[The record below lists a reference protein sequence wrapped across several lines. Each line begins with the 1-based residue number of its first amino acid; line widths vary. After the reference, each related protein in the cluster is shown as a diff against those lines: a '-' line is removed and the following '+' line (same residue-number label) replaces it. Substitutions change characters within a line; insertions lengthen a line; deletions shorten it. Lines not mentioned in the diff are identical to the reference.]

1 MAFVWAPRC
10 TIVCR
15 PSPSVS
21 VQAFFRRG
29 KALAELGKFAEAV
42 DDLRQAR
49 SLATRTGEGKIIQRE
64 LEATKYLK
72 SQLGRHQVT
81 QVGGNPHRNTRLVG
95 TAQPC
100 NLFTTPTATTCEAKL
115 CGGVGQQWRWLRQQ
129 WR

>member
-1 MAFVWAPRC
+1 M
-10 TIVCR
+10 
-15 PSPSVS
+15 
-21 VQAFFRRG
+21 QAFFRRG

-81 QVGGNPHRNTRLVG
+81 QVEG
-95 TAQPC
+95 THIQTLAFLAPLSHAIC
-100 NLFTTPTATTCEAKL
+100 LHKPTATTCEAKL